1 MILKFAIKHFLFAR
15 LTSRRSFS
23 SFNMD
28 CGGLLLSQLNSYQ
41 KESFNLVVSCEK
53 IANSNN
59 YLAVLDDT
67 ILYPE
72 GGGQPW
78 DLGDV
83 NGKEVL
89 KVLKAPGNNKHVQVE
104 LSGPV
109 EVGSSVKSTVNWER
123 RYDHMQ
129 QHTSQHVFSAIADK
143 LFKAETVGWGLSPDS
158 VTVDLSLAG
167 NALLTNEQLDEI
179 ERETNAFIRTGALVS
194 FKIYKPSDLTNNQD
208 SSDPALEV
216 LRGAPKG
223 AALELAELRMV
234 NVEGLDLNPCGG
246 THLHSVS
253 EINMLKIIGTE
264 KNRGSLRVRYL
275 AGDRAVK
282 YFGEALARE
291 ATLSTKLSV
300 PPTQFVAQVD
310 KLLKERKDNS
320 KKWDVY
326 SEELAGFWGASLA
339 AAAAASD
346 KPNFVV
352 KHRVGADLKFLVKA
366 AESVIAANPTAFVFL
381 SGDEQIPSGAAQQQ
395 GGKKVE
401 PLSGPYVVFGDKD
414 AVNKVKAELQT
425 LINGRGGGKPG
436 RMQGV
441 AQNLENIEKL
451 TEYLK
456 NTV

>member
-1 MILKFAIKHFLFAR
+1 
-15 LTSRRSFS
+15 
-23 SFNMD
+23 MD

-41 KESFNLVVSCEK
+41 KESFNTVVSCEK
-53 IANSNN
+53 IPDSNN

-67 ILYPE
+67 VLYPE

-83 NGKEVL
+83 NGVEVL
-89 KVLKAPGNNKHVQVE
+89 KVLKGPGNNKHVQVE
-104 LSGPV
+104 LAGPV
-109 EVGSSVKSTVNWER
+109 EVGASVKSTVNWER

-158 VTVDLSLAG
+158 VTVDLSLGG
-167 NALLTNEQLDEI
+167 NTVLTSEQLDEI

-194 FKIYKPSDLTNNQD
+194 FKIYKPSDLTSQD
-208 SSDPALEV
+208 NTDPALEV

-223 AALELAELRMV
+223 AALELSELRMV

-253 EINMLKIIGTE
+253 EINLLKIIGTE

-275 AGDRAVK
+275 AGDRAAR
-282 YFGEALARE
+282 YFGEALTRE
-291 ATLSTKLSV
+291 AALSTKLSV
-300 PPTQFVAQVD
+300 PPQQFVAQVD

-320 KKWDVY
+320 KKFDVY

-339 AAAAASD
+339 TAAAAGD

-366 AESVIAANPTAFVFL
+366 GESVLAVNPGAFVFL
-381 SGDEQIPSGAAQQQ
+381 SGDEQMPSATSQAQNN
-395 GGKKVE
+395 GKKME
-401 PLSGPYVVFGDKD
+401 ALSGPYVVFGDKD
-414 AVNKVKAELQT
+414 VVNKVKAELQT
-425 LINGRGGGKPG
+425 IINGRGGGKPG

-441 AQNLENIEKL
+441 AQNLENFEKL
-451 TEYLK
+451 NDYLK
-456 NTV
+456 TAV